1 MSDATR
7 RQSASSSAVPTTAA
21 ASSVPPTARS
31 GRGGYPRLFSP
42 WRVGHLSLPNRV
54 VMGSMHMGLEDS
66 HDDLPRLAEFYAERA
81 RGGAGLIVT
90 GGFSP
95 NRLGRLSPGAGMLAS
110 QADADAHRVVTDAVH
125 AEGGRILAQL
135 LHAGR
140 YAKSP
145 LQVSASRTRAPISPV
160 TAFALPTAAVRR
172 TVQDFVRAAGWAR
185 RAGYDGVE
193 VMASEGYL
201 INQFLAP
208 ATNHRTDRY
217 GGTADNRRRFLEEI
231 VSGIRQAA
239 GNDFVISVRLSM
251 VDLVQDG
258 QTLEEVL
265 DVARAVER
273 CGADLINTGIGWH
286 EARVPTIVTSVPRA
300 AFAAATARVREVV
313 DIPVSASNRITLPHT
328 AEQILEAGQAD
339 AVTMARPFLADA
351 AWVAKARADHEA
363 AITPCIGC
371 NQACL
376 DHVFS
381 GRTVSCLMNPRAG
394 RETEAPY
401 DRLGGPVAL
410 GMPEVPAAP
419 ASRPTVAA
427 GRTRADAETADHTT
441 GPAEGRRRV
450 AVVGG
455 GPAGLAAAHAAAARG
470 HEVTLFEATGHIG
483 GQFRLARRIPGKEEF
498 AEALAH
504 FRDRLDPLG
513 VDVRTGVR
521 ADAAMLVGQAGEPAY
536 DHVVVATGVVPR
548 ELDIPG
554 IDRPE
559 VHAYPDVVDGTVTCG
574 DTVAV
579 IGAGGIGVDVAELLT
594 APASHAHGAFQD
606 LQDWQAEWGVD
617 PAFTERGALTSR
629 RPEAP
634 ARTVHLLQRSPGKI
648 GARLGATTGWVHRA
662 ALKARGVVKHSGVR
676 YVKID
681 DDGLHV
687 DVTRTVG
694 TWRKRTQVSRTV
706 LAVSDVVV
714 CAGQE
719 SEASLAAEL
728 RAAGMPDERIH
739 VVGGALKAGEI
750 DAKRAIDEAVRAVA
764 TIG

>member
-1 MSDATR
+1 MVHAPHR
-7 RQSASSSAVPTTAA
+7 TAA
-21 ASSVPPTARS
+21 PASPSVPPTARS

-42 WRVGHLSLPNRV
+42 WQVGHLTLPNRV

-66 HDDLPRLAEFYAERA
+66 HADLPRLAEFYAERA
-81 RGGAGLIVT
+81 RGGVGLIVT
-90 GGFSP
+90 GGFAP
-95 NRLGRLSPGAGMLAS
+95 NRLGRLSPGAGMLATRK
-110 QADADAHRVVTDAVH
+110 DAEAHRVVTDAVH
-125 AEGGRILAQL
+125 GEGGHILAQL

-140 YAKSP
+140 YAQSP

-172 TVQDFVRAAGWAR
+172 TVRDFVRAAGWAR
-185 RAGYDGVE
+185 QAGYDGVE

-208 ATNHRTDRY
+208 ATNRRTDCY
-217 GGTADNRRRFLEEI
+217 GGSARNRRRFLEEI
-231 VSGIRQAA
+231 VTGIRQAA
-239 GNDFVISVRLSM
+239 GEGFVISVRLSM

-258 QTLEEVL
+258 QTLEETL
-265 DVARAVER
+265 DAARAVER

-300 AFAAATARVREVV
+300 AFATATARVKDVV

-328 AEQILEAGQAD
+328 AEQILSADQAD
-339 AVTMARPFLADA
+339 AVTMARPFLADGH
-351 AWVAKARADHEA
+351 WVRKAQADHEQ

-381 GRTVSCLMNPRAG
+381 GRTVTCLVNPRAG
-394 RETEAPY
+394 RETEEPY
-401 DRLGGPVAL
+401 TRL
-410 GMPEVPAAP
+410 GMPAMP
-419 ASRPTVAA
+419 SA
-427 GRTRADAETADHTT
+427 GRDDGAL
-441 GPAEGRRRV
+441 RV

-455 GPAGLAAAHAAAARG
+455 GPAGLAAAHAAAEAG
-470 HEVTLFEATGHIG
+470 HAVTLFEEQERVG

-504 FRDRLDPLG
+504 FRDRLEPLG

-521 ADAAMLVGQAGEPAY
+521 ADAVILTGGAGEPAF

-594 APASHAHGAFQD
+594 TPADHPHGAFQERA
-606 LQDWQAEWGVD
+606 DWEREWGVD
-617 PAFTERGALTSR
+617 PDFGGRGGLAPRT
-629 RPEAP
+629 AP
-634 ARTVHLLQRSPGKI
+634 AVPRTVHLLQRSPGRI
-648 GARLGATTGWVHRA
+648 GARLGATTGWVHRGT
-662 ALKARGVVKHSGVR
+662 LKARGVVQHSGVR
-676 YVKID
+676 YLRID
-681 DDGLHV
+681 DAGLHIE
-687 DVTRTVG
+687 VTRTVG
-694 TWRKRTQVSRTV
+694 RLRKRTEVSRKV
-706 LAVSDVVV
+706 LAVTDVVV

-719 SEASLAAEL
+719 SEASLAVRL
-728 RAAGMPDERIH
+728 RAAGMPEERIH

-764 TIG
+764 RI

>member
-1 MSDATR
+1 MSDT
-7 RQSASSSAVPTTAA
+7 PHPTAA
-21 ASSVPPTARS
+21 PTAPPRPPTARS
-31 GRGGYPRLFSP
+31 GRGGFSHLFTP
-42 WRVGHLSLPNRV
+42 WRVGHLTLPNRV
-54 VMGSMHMGLEDS
+54 VMGSMHMGMEDS
-66 HDDLPRLAEFYAERA
+66 HADLPRLAEFYATRA
-81 RGGAGLIVT
+81 RGGVGLIVT
-90 GGFSP
+90 GGFAP
-95 NRLGRLSPGAGMLAS
+95 NRLGRLSPGAGMFAGRS
-110 QADADAHRVVTDAVH
+110 DAEAHRVVTDAVH
-125 AEGGRILAQL
+125 AKGGRILAQL

-172 TVQDFVRAAGWAR
+172 TVRDFVRAAGWAR
-185 RAGYDGVE
+185 QAGYDGVE

-217 GGTADNRRRFLEEI
+217 GGSAENRRRFLEEI
-231 VSGIRQAA
+231 VSGIREAA
-239 GNDFVISVRLSM
+239 GEEFVVSVRLSM

-258 QTLEEVL
+258 QSLEEIL

-286 EARVPTIVTSVPRA
+286 ESRVPTIVTSVPRA
-300 AFAAATARVREVV
+300 AFAAATARVKQAV

-328 AEQILEAGQAD
+328 AEQILAAGQAD

-351 AWVAKARADHEA
+351 DWVAKAREDHEA

-376 DHVFS
+376 DHAFS
-381 GRTVSCLMNPRAG
+381 GRTVTCLVNPRAG
-394 RETEAPY
+394 RETEEPY
-401 DRLGGPVAL
+401 TRL
-410 GMPEVPAAP
+410 GMPSA
-419 ASRPTVAA
+419 R
-427 GRTRADAETADHTT
+427 RADS
-441 GPAEGRRRV
+441 GRRV

-455 GPAGLAAAHAAAARG
+455 GPAGLAAAHAAAEAG
-470 HEVTLFEATGHIG
+470 HTVTLFEADQQVG
-483 GQFRLARRIPGKEEF
+483 GQFRLARQIPGKEEF

-521 ADAAMLVGQAGEPAY
+521 ADAALLTGAAGETAF

-574 DTVAV
+574 DSVAV

-594 APASHAHGAFQD
+594 APAGHRHGDFQERA
-606 LQDWQAEWGVD
+606 DWEREWGVD
-617 PAFTERGALTSR
+617 PDFGGRGGLAPR
-629 RPEAP
+629 AEASVP
-634 ARTVHLLQRSPGKI
+634 RTVHLLQRSPGKI

-662 ALKARGVVKHSGVR
+662 ALKARGVQQHAGVR
-676 YVKID
+676 YLMID
-681 DDGLHV
+681 DDGLHIE
-687 DVTRTVG
+687 VTRTVG
-694 TWRKRTQVSRTV
+694 RLRKRTEARRKI
-706 LAVSDVVV
+706 LAVTDVVV

-719 SEASLAAEL
+719 SEAGLAGEL
-728 RAAGMPDERIH
+728 RAAGMPDDRIH

-764 TIG
+764 EI

>member
-1 MSDATR
+1 MSDTTR
-7 RQSASSSAVPTTAA
+7 STGTAAPSTAGPWEGTASSPPQPSTAVPTTAA
-21 ASSVPPTARS
+21 DPSTPPTARS
-31 GRGGYPRLFSP
+31 GRGGFPRLFSP
-42 WRVGHLSLPNRV
+42 WRVGHLTLPNRV

-66 HDDLPRLAEFYAERA
+66 HEDLPRLAEFYAERA

-90 GGFSP
+90 GGFAP
-95 NRLGRLSPGAGMLAS
+95 NRLGRLTLGAGMLAS
-110 QADADAHRVVTDAVH
+110 QADAEAHRVVTGAVH

-140 YAKSP
+140 YAQSP

-160 TAFALPTAAVRR
+160 TAFALPTPAVRR

-185 RAGYDGVE
+185 QAGYDGVE

-208 ATNHRTDRY
+208 ATNRRTDRY
-217 GGTADNRRRFLEEI
+217 GGSAENRRRFLEEI
-231 VSGIRQAA
+231 VAGIRAAA
-239 GNDFVISVRLSM
+239 GDDFVVSVRLSM

-258 QTLEEVL
+258 QTLQEVL

-300 AFAAATARVREVV
+300 AFAAATARVREAV

-328 AEQILEAGQAD
+328 AEEILAAGQAD

-351 AWVAKARADHEA
+351 AWVAKAKADHEA

-381 GRTVSCLMNPRAG
+381 GRTVSCLVNPRAG
-394 RETEAPY
+394 RETEEPY
-401 DRLGGPVAL
+401 TRL
-410 GMPEVPAAP
+410 GMPTTRRAGAAQ
-419 ASRPTVAA
+419 
-427 GRTRADAETADHTT
+427 
-441 GPAEGRRRV
+441 RV

-455 GPAGLAAAHAAAARG
+455 GPAGLAAAHAAAQDG
-470 HEVTLFEATGHIG
+470 HAVTLFEASEHIG

-513 VDVRTGVR
+513 VEVRTGVR
-521 ADAAMLVGQAGEPAY
+521 ADADLLRGAGAAEPF

-594 APASHAHGAFQD
+594 APADHPHGAFQD
-606 LQDWQAEWGVD
+606 RADWEHEWGVD
-617 PAFTERGALTSR
+617 PDFSDRGGLMR
-629 RPEAP
+629 RDTP
-634 ARTVHLLQRSPGKI
+634 AVPRTVHLLQRSPGKI

-662 ALKARGVVKHSGVR
+662 TLKARGVVQHSGVR
-676 YVKID
+676 YVRID
-681 DDGLHV
+681 DEGLHV
-687 DVTRTVG
+687 EVTTTVG
-694 TWRKRTQVSRTV
+694 RLRKRTRVSRKV
-706 LAVSDVVV
+706 LAVTDVVV

-719 SEASLAAEL
+719 SEADLADEL
-728 RAAGMPDERIH
+728 RAAGMPAERIH

-764 TIG
+764 AIR